1 MPFANKLELK
11 SDLLEGLSDGRF
23 FRDIINQNDYQFKFV
38 KNLKEMF
45 QNEIPISPSNAVFGL
60 NVEQVSSSFNSETN
74 TVKNIDL
81 ATTNNL
87 QVRIVDV
94 PEMMLYFYKQ
104 NESQTDDIFIIDET
118 QQFKNQ
124 QLRYTDS
131 VGAYRNYVSEKT
143 LDVLN
148 DFKEKIDSNFLNKE
162 SVNSL
167 IDFFNEASISKYYE
181 TIAFRI
187 EKIGGPPTG
196 DARTQNTVQNIWFYN
211 TGAAIKYIDT
221 QIKYDTDYTYN
232 IYAYVIIEGLKYQT
246 TDLVVTRKISE
257 DLSQPSPQYC
267 LEFYNPFTSETS
279 EQLFSDINLSSLG
292 ELSASYVS
300 DIETKKSQLSNTE
313 RLYDSYSNEI
323 KTSSETAFQKL
334 SELETELDIP
344 YPTNETRFSSTP
356 EIYENANER
365 LRQFVLDNN
374 RSCLSYVNYTGVS
387 QDIRNIA
394 RTTDLSI
401 KEVVACKTVEFFQN
415 TLIPAIDSNV
425 ELYSEILD
433 LQGALTSIPDSNL
446 LASNAQIVTHEKYMA
461 DFNIKIEP
469 SVKIVEI
476 PLQQKTMRVLDH
488 PPNKILVSPYHLQD
502 QTNRLA
508 FYLKY
513 DVFSPNKQEY
523 PEQISPQDELN
534 SSRYKI
540 GKDFISTSKIKEQ
553 SVSSLRYI
561 QIFRTES
568 EPTSYASFEGSLR
581 KTIDLKQ
588 KTNELLTD
596 HIFMDRVKTNKKYYY
611 VFRALNDNFISGPL
625 SPIYET
631 ELIDDGGYIYGSFN
645 QLKELKSVTEDFKS
659 PTLEIKKLM
668 NIIPN
673 IRHLKL
679 NTGDLDLSKNSVD
692 EIGSV
697 ELGDQTSIEQFW
709 DQKFKIRLTS
719 KKTGRKLDVNIK
731 FVKKESN

>member
-1 MPFANKLELK
+1 
-11 SDLLEGLSDGRF
+11 
-23 FRDIINQNDYQFKFV
+23 
-38 KNLKEMF
+38 
-45 QNEIPISPSNAVFGL
+45 
-60 NVEQVSSSFNSETN
+60 
-74 TVKNIDL
+74 
-81 ATTNNL
+81 
-87 QVRIVDV
+87 
-94 PEMMLYFYKQ
+94 
-104 NESQTDDIFIIDET
+104 
-118 QQFKNQ
+118 
-124 QLRYTDS
+124 
-131 VGAYRNYVSEKT
+131 
-143 LDVLN
+143 
-148 DFKEKIDSNFLNKE
+148 
-162 SVNSL
+162 
-167 IDFFNEASISKYYE
+167 
-181 TIAFRI
+181 
-187 EKIGGPPTG
+187 
-196 DARTQNTVQNIWFYN
+196 
-211 TGAAIKYIDT
+211 
-221 QIKYDTDYTYN
+221 
-232 IYAYVIIEGLKYQT
+232 
-246 TDLVVTRKISE
+246 
-257 DLSQPSPQYC
+257 
-267 LEFYNPFTSETS
+267 
-279 EQLFSDINLSSLG
+279 
-292 ELSASYVS
+292 
-300 DIETKKSQLSNTE
+300 
-313 RLYDSYSNEI
+313 
-323 KTSSETAFQKL
+323 
-334 SELETELDIP
+334 
-344 YPTNETRFSSTP
+344 
-356 EIYENANER
+356 
-365 LRQFVLDNN
+365 
-374 RSCLSYVNYTGVS
+374 
-387 QDIRNIA
+387 
-394 RTTDLSI
+394 
-401 KEVVACKTVEFFQN
+401 
-415 TLIPAIDSNV
+415 
-425 ELYSEILD
+425 
-433 LQGALTSIPDSNL
+433 
-446 LASNAQIVTHEKYMA
+446 
-461 DFNIKIEP
+461 
-469 SVKIVEI
+469 
-476 PLQQKTMRVLDH
+476 
-488 PPNKILVSPYHLQD
+488 
-502 QTNRLA
+502 
-508 FYLKY
+508 
-513 DVFSPNKQEY
+513 VFSPNKQEY